1 MKTLIFSAV
10 LCVLALQS
18 QSAWYWPFGSD
29 DEETRSSA
37 PRLSTLMEPATSII
51 DDAAD
56 LAAEGKISEAVEK
69 YREAL
74 GELDRIER
82 ENPGRVDKPEFSSL
96 RNKRAYV
103 NAAIDSLLMRQV
115 QSNAK
120 AVAVSDTRELERK
133 FAEEKAR
140 SGKKPGKPADP
151 AAARPAS
158 PEKRAAESLSRHKH
172 FAHRAPANARERAM
186 ADIADGDYKAAEIS
200 IRQLLEQKPNS
211 AVGLNLKAALEAAQ
225 GKLKEAERTLDQ
237 AIMSTPRDYRAYYNM
252 SRLMLS
258 LGERSP
264 AKRYY
269 ETGRALGAPAD
280 AELEGS
286 FK

>member
-1 MKTLIFSAV
+1 MKTLIFSV
-10 LCVLALQS
+10 VSCVLALQS

-29 DEETRSSA
+29 DEEPKTSA

-120 AVAVSDTRELERK
+120 AVAVSDTRELERR
-133 FAEEKAR
+133 FAEEKA
-140 SGKKPGKPADP
+140 SQDKTAVKPAAP
-151 AAARPAS
+151 ARAET
-158 PEKRAAESLSRHKH
+158 PEKRAAASLGRHRH

-200 IRQLLEQKPNS
+200 IRELLEQKPNS

-225 GKLKEAERTLDQ
+225 GKLKESERTLDQ
-237 AIMSTPRDYRAYYNM
+237 AIMSNPRDYRAYYNM
-252 SRLMLS
+252 ARLMLS